1 MDDWFTHTLLP
12 ALIVAAVFLLVL
24 WPTRQSGQRL
34 LRTWGVADPTEAQAA
49 EAVRYLRQRRFLYV
63 VLFVSG
69 PPLLG
74 LVLPA
79 GGMFVPLLLAMLV
92 AELVAALRPVSGV
105 RTASLDPRSWRDLVP
120 RWAIGVGCV
129 LTALAAGVAGIGLA
143 MRPREGST
151 WFVLAGVVLCV
162 AAVVGLVHL
171 AVRRPSSADEV
182 VDAALR
188 TRTAR
193 VAVAIGFGWL
203 GILSNR
209 AYFEVTGPVTSTDA
223 AWLDFVGHATTV
235 ALFGSI
241 VAWIWLAV
249 PTRRSLARTG

>member
-1 MDDWFTHTLLP
+1 MEDWFAQTLVPTLL
-12 ALIVAAVFLLVL
+12 VAAIFLLVL
-24 WPTRQSGQRL
+24 WPTRKSGHRL
-34 LRTWGVADPTEAQAA
+34 LRTWGVVEPTESQAA
-49 EAVRYLRQRRFLYV
+49 EAVRYLRHRRLLYV
-63 VLFVSG
+63 VLFVAG

-92 AELVAALRPVSGV
+92 AELVAVLRPVSGV

-120 RWAIGVGCV
+120 RWAIGVGCL
-129 LTALAAGVAGIGLA
+129 LTALAAGMAGIGLA
-143 MRPREGST
+143 MRPREGAT
-151 WFVLAGVVLCV
+151 WFVLGGVVV
-162 AAVVGLVHL
+162 AVVAVIGLVHL

-203 GILSNR
+203 GVLANR
-209 AYFEVTGPVTSTDA
+209 AYFALTGPTTSTDP
-223 AWLDFVGHATTV
+223 AWLDVVGQVTTV